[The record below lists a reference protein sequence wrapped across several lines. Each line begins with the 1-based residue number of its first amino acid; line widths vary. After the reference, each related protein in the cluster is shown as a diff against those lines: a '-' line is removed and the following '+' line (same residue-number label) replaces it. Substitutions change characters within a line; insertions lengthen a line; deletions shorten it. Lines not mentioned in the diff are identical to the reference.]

1 MLDDHFLWNTA
12 FSNNSGQIWFV
23 LLPGRTLAFCVGISY
38 AKGNLDVV
46 IENDGAFSRR
56 MCNDHRKI
64 VSTHLAGVYLDQ
76 SMHLI
81 DIVAWI
87 ELGRPYRFKCLH
99 SHCCFVFCTWN
110 IRENNHRL
118 NIVDIDLLYS
128 ACVCISVFPFGNQLK
143 LFGNRR

>member
-23 LLPGRTLAFCVGISY
+23 LLPGCTLAFCVGISY

-64 VSTHLAGVYLDQ
+64 VSTNLAGVYLDQ
-76 SMHLI
+76 SM
-81 DIVAWI
+81 
-87 ELGRPYRFKCLH
+87 PYRYC
-99 SHCCFVFCTWN
+99 
-110 IRENNHRL
+110 RL
-118 NIVDIDLLYS
+118 D
-128 ACVCISVFPFGNQLK
+128 
-143 LFGNRR
+143 